1 VLAKAAP
8 ALSLA
13 VSLGVLAVTMVTFEG
28 LVTINERRR
37 VPAAAARENAWVA
50 ASDRYDAKVH
60 DSPAGKRTSI

>member
-1 VLAKAAP
+1 
-8 ALSLA
+8 
-13 VSLGVLAVTMVTFEG
+13 MVTFEG

-50 ASDRYDAKVH
+50 ASDRYDAKAEQVH